1 MWQDPGVLFL
11 VLGTHRLRLKHP
23 WLSSMLEVTLD
34 PSCVLVTSKHLLG

>member
-1 MWQDPGVLFL
+1 MWQEAGVLFL
-11 VLGTHRLRLKHP
+11 VLATQRLRLKHP

>member
-1 MWQDPGVLFL
+1 MRQEPGVLFL
-11 VLGTHRLRLKHP
+11 VPRTQRLRLKHP